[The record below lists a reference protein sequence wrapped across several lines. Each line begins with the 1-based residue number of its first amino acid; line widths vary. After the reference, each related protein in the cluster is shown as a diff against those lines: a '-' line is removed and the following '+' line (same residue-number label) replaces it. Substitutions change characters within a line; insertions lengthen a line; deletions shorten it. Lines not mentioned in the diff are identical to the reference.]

1 MTKKTKKQIV
11 NEMVKHEVKKIKLQ
25 EMARTQEWFP
35 ETFHI
40 FKSRKHG
47 GKKHK
52 VEGMYN
58 NKRYP
63 GIAYAVDPENEK
75 RYIVFHIKS
84 SKPLFYNVNNEA
96 QARKL
101 ARIIVQ
107 GVSGKKMSWD
117 QPEDVIMS
125 KENLPIYAN
134 IIKRA
139 KRQASKRKPGKFD

>member
-11 NEMVKHEVKKIKLQ
+11 EEMVKHELKKAKLQ

-35 ETFHI
+35 GKFAVHMN
-40 FKSRKHG
+40 RRRG

-58 NKRYP
+58 EKRYP
-63 GIAYAVDPENEK
+63 GLGYCVDPTNEK
-75 RYIVFHIKS
+75 RYIIFHLPS

-101 ARIIVQ
+101 VRIIND
-107 GVSGKKMSWD
+107 GVKGKKMTWD
-117 QPEDVIMS
+117 QPEEFIMS
-125 KENLPIYAN
+125 KENLPIYSN
-134 IIKRA
+134 VVKRA
-139 KRQASKRKPGKFD
+139 KRQASKRNPSKFD